1 VSAAGPGAAFAAQV
15 LRDLRLAARRWGE
28 IANPLVF
35 FVIVVTL
42 FPLALGAE
50 PALLRR
56 FAPGVL
62 WVAALL
68 AMLLAQESVFRGD
81 FEDGSLEQ
89 LALSPQ
95 PLWLLVLAKV
105 AAHWLLTGL
114 PLLLLAPVAAEALYL
129 PREALGT
136 LVVAL
141 ALGTSLLSL
150 LGAIGAALTVGFH
163 RGGVL
168 LAILVL
174 PLALP
179 TLLLGTRATDMAATG
194 LPPAGALYWLG
205 ALLALAV
212 SLAPF
217 GAAAAL
223 RIHLE

>member
-1 VSAAGPGAAFAAQV
+1 MSAGPVAAFSAQL

-28 IANPLVF
+28 FANPLVF
-35 FVIVVTL
+35 FLIVVTL

-50 PALLRR
+50 PALLSRL
-56 FAPGVL
+56 APGVL

-81 FEDGSLEQ
+81 YEDGSLEQ

-114 PLLLLAPVAAEALYL
+114 PLLLLAPIAAEALYL

-136 LVVAL
+136 LVAAL

-174 PLALP
+174 PLAVP
-179 TLLLGTRATDMAATG
+179 VLLLGTRATDMAATG
-194 LPPAGALYWLG
+194 LSPAGALYWLA